1 MRSRASGL
9 AILLFLV
16 AITLSTLTNLQ
27 VLAQGTP
34 LVVYGHVYMPDG
46 SPASGASV
54 TVSCEEDVKS
64 TSTDSGGYYQVTLTV
79 TKSQSIKVVAK
90 KGNLQASKTVNA
102 GPSTGKVQVDLTLRE
117 ATTPGA
123 EGEEAKKPEFK
134 FLELSASKQTVV
146 IGENLIVYG
155 KVKNEGNAAAHE
167 VWVRVYSDERL
178 IASQELGTIKPGETK
193 SFSIEIEANKL
204 GTGEK
209 DLDVRISCK
218 EGASASQMLV
228 SISVIRPSV
237 SFLNIMIPEEVSLG
251 ESFKIRGEVRNK
263 GVVKITDVEITVL
276 LEGNVL
282 KRASLGSLGPGEKKE
297 FTLEV
302 VVPPDISI
310 SLGSHDLVLVLTGNP
325 ATRIEF
331 RQEIIIR
338 ASLRVAVEERL
349 GEAERL
355 LNDAKTLLAKAEGI
369 VSVSEEQS
377 LLNKAESDYDE
388 ALTLYREG
396 RYDESGKLIQET
408 IQTLESIIASVKSKL
423 LDEAV
428 SRLNSIKSEI
438 TDEDLL
444 ALISEIE
451 KMIEEASKE
460 KDTTKAVNMLVRTF
474 DLMNALT
481 KISGAGPSLGYEEL
495 VQENEKLK
503 EEVRRANIKIII
515 GTGGG
520 LVTGLIVGLVAGT
533 QIKKGKALN

>member
-1 MRSRASGL
+1 
-9 AILLFLV
+9 
-16 AITLSTLTNLQ
+16 
-27 VLAQGTP
+27 
-34 LVVYGHVYMPDG
+34 
-46 SPASGASV
+46 
-54 TVSCEEDVKS
+54 
-64 TSTDSGGYYQVTLTV
+64 
-79 TKSQSIKVVAK
+79 
-90 KGNLQASKTVNA
+90 
-102 GPSTGKVQVDLTLRE
+102 
-117 ATTPGA
+117 
-123 EGEEAKKPEFK
+123 
-134 FLELSASKQTVV
+134 
-146 IGENLIVYG
+146 
-155 KVKNEGNAAAHE
+155 
-167 VWVRVYSDERL
+167 
-178 IASQELGTIKPGETK
+178 
-193 SFSIEIEANKL
+193 
-204 GTGEK
+204 
-209 DLDVRISCK
+209 
-218 EGASASQMLV
+218 
-228 SISVIRPSV
+228 
-237 SFLNIMIPEEVSLG
+237 
-251 ESFKIRGEVRNK
+251 
-263 GVVKITDVEITVL
+263 
-276 LEGNVL
+276 
-282 KRASLGSLGPGEKKE
+282 
-297 FTLEV
+297 
-302 VVPPDISI
+302 
-310 SLGSHDLVLVLTGNP
+310 
-325 ATRIEF
+325 
-331 RQEIIIR
+331 
-338 ASLRVAVEERL
+338 VEERL